1 MTTPGR
7 RKRRKETARIM
18 RNAEVKENL
27 AWAERV
33 RAAPDAG
40 SLALLLA
47 SALADTSR
55 DLLRE
60 RHLRKPDRTQ

>member
-7 RKRRKETARIM
+7 RKRRKKTARIM
-18 RNAEVKENL
+18 RDDEVKENL

-33 RAAPDAG
+33 KRAPDVG
-40 SLALLLA
+40 TLALLLA

-60 RHLRKPDRTQ
+60 RH

>member
-1 MTTPGR
+1 M
-7 RKRRKETARIM
+7 ASD
-18 RNAEVKENL
+18 EVKENL

-33 RAAPDAG
+33 RGAPDAK
-40 SLALLLA
+40 SLERLLA

-60 RHLRKPDRTQ
+60 RHFRTTAVN